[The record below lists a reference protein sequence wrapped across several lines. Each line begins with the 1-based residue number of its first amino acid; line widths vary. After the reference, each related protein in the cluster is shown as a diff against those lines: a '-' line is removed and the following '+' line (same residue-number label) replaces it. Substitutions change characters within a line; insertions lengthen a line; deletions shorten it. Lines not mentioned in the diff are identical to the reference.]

1 MAETVTKVVV
11 MIARPLCKVY
21 KLRRR
26 PREQLAAN
34 AFHHWFEKPPKIPL
48 GKVMESK
55 TYQYI

>member
-1 MAETVTKVVV
+1 MKVVV

-26 PREQLAAN
+26 PREQLAAK